1 MRKNNTDKWYQR
13 EIKKDEKEISL
24 HKKSFIKEI
33 QKIPRKDLIT
43 RISKPN
49 NTTKW
54 KTILEKVKNFFH
66 S

>member
-1 MRKNNTDKWYQR
+1 MRKNNTEKWYRR
-13 EIKKDEKEISL
+13 EIKKDEKEIAT

-33 QKIPRKDLIT
+33 QKIPRKDLIK
-43 RISKPN
+43 RINKPN
-49 NTTKW
+49 NINKW